1 MTNESSRSMQYSSRT
16 PEEALAWQ
24 KDLRA
29 KLFSILKM
37 DDLVSREAAAAFST
51 ETVSSETRGN
61 YALRGLAIDSTPG
74 RRIEITATVP
84 TNMKGP
90 FPAVVAVAGHGG
102 TRQSCYEPGGDR
114 AYAHVLAEKGY
125 VTVSTRISQHDVQD
139 ESRILMGERLWDLMR
154 CVDFLVSLDEVD
166 SQRIGCAGLSLGGE
180 MTMWL
185 AAMDERIQATIS
197 AGFLTRMDQLEAGH
211 CMCWQFPGLRNL
223 VDFADIY
230 SLIAPRHLLCQNG
243 LKEDPSWFPVSIA
256 RQAIEEIKVIYA
268 DMECPQNV
276 SLVAHD
282 AGHEI
287 DLPSLLSFFDQHLK
301 LPSSTKSGC
310 STARTSTTSSR

>member
-1 MTNESSRSMQYSSRT
+1 MQYSSRT

-51 ETVSSETRGN
+51 ETVSSEKRGN
-61 YALRGLAIDSTPG
+61 YEFRGLAIDSTPG
-74 RRIEITATVP
+74 RRIEITVTVP

-90 FPAVVAVAGHGG
+90 FPAVVAVAGHSG

-125 VTVSTRISQHDVQD
+125 VTVSTRISQHDIQD

-197 AGFLTRMDQLEAGH
+197 AGFLTRMDQLEVDH
-211 CMCWQFPGLRNL
+211 CMCWKFPGLREL

-243 LKEDPSWFPVSIA
+243 WQEQPTWFPVPLA
-256 RQAIEEIKVIYA
+256 RETMKEIEPIYD
-268 DMECPQNV
+268 DMNCPGNV

-282 AGHEI
+282 GGHEM
-287 DLPSLLSFFDQHLK
+287 DLPSLLEFFDCLI
-301 LPSSTKSGC
+301 G
-310 STARTSTTSSR
+310 R

>member
-1 MTNESSRSMQYSSRT
+1 MTNGPSRSMQYSSRT

-51 ETVSSETRGN
+51 EIVSSEKRGN
-61 YALRGLAIDSTPG
+61 YEFRGLAIDSTPG

-84 TNMKGP
+84 TKMKGP
-90 FPAVVAVAGHGG
+90 LPAVVAVDGHSG
-102 TRQSCYEPGGDR
+102 TRQSCYEPGGNR

-139 ESRILMGERLWDLMR
+139 QSRILMGERLWDLMR

-180 MTMWL
+180 MTMLL
-185 AAMDERIQATIS
+185 AAMDERIRATIS

-211 CMCWQFPGLRNL
+211 CMCWKFPGLRNL
-223 VDFADIY
+223 VDFTDIY
-230 SLIAPRHLLCQNG
+230 SLIAPRPLLCQNG

-256 RQAIEEIKVIYA
+256 REAIEEIKVIYA

-282 AGHEI
+282 GGHEI
-287 DLPSLLSFFDQHLK
+287 DLPSLLSFFDQLSYT
-301 LPSSTKSGC
+301 PRISGLLH
-310 STARTSTTSSR
+310 TSE